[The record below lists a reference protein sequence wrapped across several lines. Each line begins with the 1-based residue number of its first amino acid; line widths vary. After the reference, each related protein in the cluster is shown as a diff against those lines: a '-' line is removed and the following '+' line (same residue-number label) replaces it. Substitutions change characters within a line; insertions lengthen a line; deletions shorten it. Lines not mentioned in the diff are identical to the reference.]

1 MQHQTSINQIMGKI
15 ELIEVYQHQNLQNCE
30 LINKKINKYEG
41 FQHQLQRIEDKCR
54 ISFGQEAK
62 YTNNIN
68 ENVLM
73 SKHEV
78 IKEIDNRMN
87 KMQKSQN
94 DLNKKLKAVEEEID
108 RNKDLILGICK
119 SKTYL

>member
-1 MQHQTSINQIMGKI
+1 
-15 ELIEVYQHQNLQNCE
+15 
-30 LINKKINKYEG
+30 
-41 FQHQLQRIEDKCR
+41 
-54 ISFGQEAK
+54 
-62 YTNNIN
+62 
-68 ENVLM
+68 M
-73 SKHEV
+73 SKQEV

>member
-15 ELIEVYQHQNLQNCE
+15 ELIEVYQHQNLHNCE
-30 LINKKINKYEG
+30 LMNKKINKFEG
-41 FQHQLQRIEDKCR
+41 FQHQLQRIQDRCR
-54 ISFGQEAK
+54 ISLGQEAK

-68 ENVLM
+68 ENLLM
-73 SKHEV
+73 SKQEV

-108 RNKDLILGICK
+108 RNKDLIIGICK